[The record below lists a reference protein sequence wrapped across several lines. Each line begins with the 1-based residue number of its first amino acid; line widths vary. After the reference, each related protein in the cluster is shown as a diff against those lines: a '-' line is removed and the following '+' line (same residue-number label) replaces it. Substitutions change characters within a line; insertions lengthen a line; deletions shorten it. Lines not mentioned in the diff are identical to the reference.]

1 MTLQGTVA
9 DNALSRLREQHAE
22 LRRER
27 TLDLRVPG
35 WSGMLIARYT
45 PVRAGEMRKLSAR
58 ITKLAGQDTPEADL
72 TAAADIIV
80 TACKEML
87 IRSDDGELKLLADE
101 AGLDA
106 PVRYDKQL
114 AEILGFEAESAREVV
129 YNVFPQFPDGGVI
142 ESTVNAHAAE
152 IAEWIANV
160 DAEVA
165 TDLGEG

>member
-1 MTLQGTVA
+1 METQGNSA
-9 DNALSRLREQHAE
+9 IERLREQHSE

-35 WSGMLIARYT
+35 WSGLLIARYQ
-45 PVRAGEMRKLSAR
+45 PVRAGEMRKLSSR

-72 TAAADIIV
+72 TAAADVIV

-87 IRSDDGELKLLADE
+87 IDQDGEKLTLQE
-101 AGLDA
+101 QLGVDA
-106 PVRYDKQL
+106 PVRYDRKL
-114 AEILGFEAESAREVV
+114 AEVLGFEAESAREVV

-142 ESTVNAHAAE
+142 ETTVNAHAAE

-160 DAEVA
+160 DEEVSA
-165 TDLGEG
+165 SLGEA